1 MKNSV
6 AITLTTIHL
15 GSARR
20 VVTLGINGKDQ
31 ADDFLLNLHKGNKK
45 AAESLFARIRFV
57 AEHLRFENR
66 VLFRN
71 LGQGLFEFKG
81 DGVRLYAFY
90 EDELL
95 PDSPMIIATCGGGKG
110 SKKEQQGDIKLARK
124 LAAEYKRLRKSKE
137 TKCKLLILENED

>member
-1 MKNSV
+1 VKNSF
-6 AITLTTIHL
+6 AIILKTIHL

-31 ADDFLLNLHKGNKK
+31 ADDFLLKLHKGNKK

-57 AEHLRFENR
+57 AEHDRFENETT
-66 VLFRN
+66 FRN
-71 LGQGLFEFKG
+71 LGKGLYEFKG

-90 EDELL
+90 EDDLV
-95 PDSPMIIATCGGGKG
+95 PDSPMIIAACGGGKG
-110 SKKEQQGDIKLARK
+110 SKKEQEGDIKRART
-124 LAAEYKRLRKSKE
+124 LAADYKRLRKLKD